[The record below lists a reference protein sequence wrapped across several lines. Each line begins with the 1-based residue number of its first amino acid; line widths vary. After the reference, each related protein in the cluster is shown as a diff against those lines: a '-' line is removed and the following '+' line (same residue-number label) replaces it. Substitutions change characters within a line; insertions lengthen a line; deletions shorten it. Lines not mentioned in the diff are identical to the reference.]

1 MTGVQTCA
9 LPIFIV
15 SQSRYLEARLKQSC
29 KAFEDSIGDIS
40 EKKVLEL
47 LNKRIEELDIKMAKD
62 DVSRFIY
69 DQRELELWS
78 KEFFKAIASMI
89 KFNVFTIKYEK

>member
-1 MTGVQTCA
+1 MDQMKNDIIQV
-9 LPIFIV
+9 I
-15 SQSRYLEARLKQSC
+15 SKYL
-29 KAFEDSIGDIS
+29 DIDTD
-40 EKKVLEL
+40 
-47 LNKRIEELDIKMAKD
+47 ELDIKMAKD

-89 KFNVFTIKYEK
+89 KFNPDYAIEKVHS